1 MAEFEIPKFKYKG
14 NLANIK
20 EMAGGNDLNYMSSV
34 IEKIII
40 ERNEKVDNAILG
52 EIQKIAN
59 EEGIETKIILNKN
72 AIADALRKQIPMKP
86 IFVDTRFRN
95 HGRRI
100 SDGCSLA
107 ECYKCPNCK
116 SHIFHVFDSEH
127 YCIHCGQ
134 ALDWRKK
141 GE

>member
-20 EMAGGNDLNYMSSV
+20 EMAGGSDLNYTSSV

-72 AIADALRKQIPMKP
+72 AIADALRKQIPINP

-100 SDGCSLA
+100 SDGCSIA
-107 ECYKCPNCK
+107 ECYECPNCK

-134 ALDWRKK
+134 ALDWRKG